1 MRLAVATV
9 AAAVLQLTAI
19 PHVALGGLVPDLFLL
34 ATILL
39 AFRQEPERA
48 SLQGFALGLLQD
60 SLAGTP
66 LGLRAFVLS
75 LVGFLTAFVGQ
86 QLLSAS
92 RVARGL
98 LVLGM
103 AVVSGVLTVLTLGF
117 FRGFFPPLVPRLAA
131 LVAGEAAYSAL
142 LGVPFLALSRR
153 APDEAAPPPPRVPL
167 R

>member
-1 MRLAVATV
+1 MRLAVALV
-9 AAAVLQLTAI
+9 AATVLQLTAI
-19 PHVALGGLVPDLFLL
+19 SRVALGGLVPDLFLL

-39 AFRQEPERA
+39 ALRQEPERA
-48 SLQGFALGLLQD
+48 TLQGFALGLLQD
-60 SLAGTP
+60 ALAGTP

-86 QLLSAS
+86 QWLSAS

-103 AVVSGVLTVLTLGF
+103 AVASGILTVLTLGF
-117 FRGFFPPLVPRLAA
+117 FRGFPAFVPRLAV

-142 LGVPFLALSRR
+142 LGVPFLALSRE
-153 APDEAAPPPPRVPL
+153 APDEAASRPPA
-167 R
+167 